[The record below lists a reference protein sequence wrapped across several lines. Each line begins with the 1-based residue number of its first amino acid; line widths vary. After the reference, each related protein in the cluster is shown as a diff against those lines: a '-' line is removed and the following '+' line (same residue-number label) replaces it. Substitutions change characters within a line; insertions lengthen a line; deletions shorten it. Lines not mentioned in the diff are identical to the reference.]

1 MKQRIWLRF
10 VQGLVVGVLVA
21 AFLWLILLYTLSV
34 TDVIAVSVP
43 SVPDFYIILNWTYKN
58 LRLSVIPFTFCL
70 LLYGYSLARLK
81 HRLNTHGAA
90 PQDIA
95 QLEHMVD
102 IWINLFFGIGV
113 IWTAIGIRSALLAS
127 VGELDPVRAAELGA
141 FTILQRLVDGGI
153 ILALSTTIVGG
164 IGGYL
169 LRIFKAMTVGANLQ
183 AYYAKFS
190 MDQTEEIRRTL
201 YSIDDRLAKLA
212 RSQDDPSGEPI

>member
-1 MKQRIWLRF
+1 MKQSNWPRF
-10 VQGLVVGVLVA
+10 VQGLVFGASVA
-21 AFLWLILLYTLSV
+21 AFLGFILLYTLSV
-34 TDVIAVSVP
+34 TDVIAVNVP
-43 SVPDFYIILNWTYKN
+43 SLPDFYIILDWTYKN
-58 LRLSVIPFTFCL
+58 LRLSVIPFSFCL
-70 LLYGYSLARLK
+70 LLYGYSLERLK
-81 HRLNTHGAA
+81 RRLNTHGAA

-95 QLEHMVD
+95 QLEHMLNL
-102 IWINLFFGIGV
+102 WINLFFGIGV

-169 LRIFKAMTVGANLQ
+169 LRVYKSMTVGASLY
-183 AYYAKFS
+183 AYYAKLS

-201 YSIDDRLAKLA
+201 HSIDDRLAKLA
-212 RSQDDPSGEPI
+212 RSHDELREEPT